1 MKQLQRTNTG
11 EFNARLQGDSSG
23 QNAQRQ
29 PPQEARTMTKLLM
42 LALML
47 MLLITISGLS
57 ACNTMEGAGQDIQSG
72 GDALSGAARDVKE
85 DM

>member
-1 MKQLQRTNTG
+1 MKQLQSANVD
-11 EFNARLQGDSSG
+11 EFNARPQGDSRG
-23 QNAQRQ
+23 QHARRWRRH
-29 PPQEARTMTKLLM
+29 EARMMTRLLM
-42 LALML
+42 LTLML
-47 MLLITISGLS
+47 PIMIGGLS